1 MLAQGWETV
10 LYIYISSVF
19 AVSCLFFVPIKTQT
33 KPCKKWVDLGAN
45 NKNKTWKNSAMK
57 GE

>member
-10 LYIYISSVF
+10 LDIYISSVF

-45 NKNKTWKNSAMK
+45 NKTKLGRTLL
-57 GE
+57 